1 MKIKVGI
8 SGDLLNSNGIPCFG
22 NKALSKIKTRSDI
35 EIIWMDKSIK
45 EITEEMASKFDAILL
60 NIPKASAKSVSR
72 DDCKLKI
79 ISRFGVGYDSVDIE
93 AMKEKGI
100 VVTNTPNAVRRPV
113 AVAALTMMFAL
124 SGKLLKKNDL
134 VRAGQ
139 WNDRTNFM
147 GMGLTQK
154 TLGIVGAGSI
164 GQETIKLSQPFFKK
178 IIAFDPFLT
187 KEELHSKGILKT
199 DLIELAKS
207 SDIIVVLCNLN
218 KSTQGMIN
226 NKFFSNMKKTSY
238 IINLSRGSVI
248 NEKDL
253 ELALENEMIA
263 GAGLDVTSVEPLS
276 PNSKLMSFE
285 NVILTPHSLCWTD
298 ECFHNIATEAIN
310 SILNFFDGT
319 KLENQVNK

>member
-22 NKALSKIKTRSDI
+22 NEALSKIKSRSDMAI
-35 EIIWMDKSIK
+35 TWMDKSIN

-60 NIPKASAKSVSR
+60 NIPKASAKSVCR

-113 AVAALTMMFAL
+113 AVAALTMIFAL
-124 SGKLLKKNDL
+124 SGKLLKKNYL

-187 KEELHSKGILKT
+187 KEELHSKGTLKT
-199 DLIELAKS
+199 DLIKLAKS

-238 IINLSRGSVI
+238 IINLSRGPVI

-253 ELALENEMIA
+253 ELALENKMIA

>member
-22 NKALSKIKTRSDI
+22 NEALSKIKSRSDM
-35 EIIWMDKSIK
+35 EITWMDKSIN

-60 NIPKASAKSVSR
+60 NIPKASAKSVCR

-113 AVAALTMMFAL
+113 AVAALTMIFAL

-187 KEELHSKGILKT
+187 KEELHSKGTLKT
-199 DLIELAKS
+199 DLIKLAKS

-238 IINLSRGSVI
+238 IINLSRGPVI

-253 ELALENEMIA
+253 ELALENKMIA

>member
-22 NKALSKIKTRSDI
+22 NEALSKIKTRSDI
-35 EIIWMDKSIK
+35 EITWMDKSIK

-60 NIPKASAKSVSR
+60 NVPKASAKSVSR

-187 KEELHSKGILKT
+187 KEELHSTGTLKT

-238 IINLSRGSVI
+238 IINLSRGPVI

-253 ELALENEMIA
+253 ELALENKMIA

>member
-22 NKALSKIKTRSDI
+22 NEALSKIKTRSDI

-134 VRAGQ
+134 VRSGQ

-187 KEELHSKGILKT
+187 KEELHSTGALKT

-238 IINLSRGSVI
+238 IINLSRGPVI

-253 ELALENEMIA
+253 ELALENKMIA
-263 GAGLDVTSVEPLS
+263 GAGLDVTSEEPLS

>member
-22 NKALSKIKTRSDI
+22 NEALSKIKTRSDI

-187 KEELHSKGILKT
+187 KKELHSTGTLKT

-238 IINLSRGSVI
+238 IINLSRGPVI

-253 ELALENEMIA
+253 ELALENKMIA

>member
-187 KEELHSKGILKT
+187 KKELHSTGILKT

-253 ELALENEMIA
+253 ELALENKMIA

>member
-22 NKALSKIKTRSDI
+22 NEALSKIKTRSDI
-35 EIIWMDKSIK
+35 EITWMDKSIK

-60 NIPKASAKSVSR
+60 NIPKASAKSVCR

-134 VRAGQ
+134 VRSGQ

-187 KEELHSKGILKT
+187 KEELYSRGAVKT
-199 DLIELAKS
+199 ELLELATS
-207 SDIIVVLCNLN
+207 SDIVVVLCNLN
-218 KSTQGMIN
+218 KSTEGMIN
-226 NKFFSNMKKTSY
+226 NEFFSHMKETSF
-238 IINLSRGSVI
+238 IINLSRGPVI
-248 NEKDL
+248 NEEDL
-253 ELALENEMIA
+253 EMALENKKIA
-263 GAGLDVTSVEPLS
+263 GAGLDVTCEEPLS
-276 PNSKLMSFE
+276 LNSKLMLFE
-285 NVILTPHSLCWTD
+285 NVILTPHALCWTD
-298 ECFHNIATEAIN
+298 ECFHDIASEALSSIIN
-310 SILNFFDGT
+310 FIDH
-319 KLENQVNK
+319 KPIINQVNK